1 MKRLR
6 RIKNACA
13 VIALQYVSGIPEDF
27 VLELCKDC
35 GFDSDAGMEDEEWK
49 EAGRFLGI
57 FTKKIIIKP
66 KTTLRAF
73 IKKYPNG
80 LFFVANTQHIFVM
93 DDGVVRDPKG
103 GFGGKCGKSR
113 IIKQAWY
120 IYKR

>member
-1 MKRLR
+1 MKTLR
-6 RIKNACA
+6 RVKNACA
-13 VIALQYVSGIPEDF
+13 VIALHYISKLPEGF

-35 GFDSDAGMEDEEWK
+35 GFNSSDGMEDEEWK

-57 FTKKIIIKP
+57 FTKKIKVGP

-80 LFFVANTQHIFVM
+80 IFFVANTAHIFVV
-93 DDGVVRDPKG
+93 DNGIAVDPKG
-103 GFGGKCGKSR
+103 GFGGKCGKGR